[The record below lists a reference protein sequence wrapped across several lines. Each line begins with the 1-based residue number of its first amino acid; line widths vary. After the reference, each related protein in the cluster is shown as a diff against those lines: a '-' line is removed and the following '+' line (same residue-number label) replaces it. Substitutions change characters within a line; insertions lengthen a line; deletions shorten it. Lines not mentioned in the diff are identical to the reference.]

1 MNDLKHRILVA
12 VKDDLVDIEKAL
24 ADNLNPYLDLVSD
37 VAGHILFSGGK
48 RLRPLLMVLSARICG
63 YNGNY
68 EKTFSTA
75 LEYLHAA
82 TLLHDDLV
90 DEATLRRGKPVA
102 HSKWGNSITVLV
114 GDYLLARALSI
125 SAATGRLRI
134 VQILAGLT
142 ENMSQGE
149 VHQLMRKGDTSLTE
163 EEYKEV
169 IRRKT
174 AMLFEAA
181 CRVSAIIADATEEQ
195 ERALAEYGYNLGIA
209 FQMAGDLF
217 DYTLQTSEFGKEVGA
232 DLREG
237 KLTLPVIHA
246 LKNTT
251 SDDKDRMVKIIQNQD
266 FSAEDFKTLVE
277 LLDKHGGLA
286 YTQHTAASHIEKA
299 QKALSLFKP
308 SQTKDIMI
316 LRNTP
321 SRARFRKKAWCMV
334 HRGHEF
340 GNRNNEN
347 HENSKH
353 QKPYKS
359 F

>member
-1 MNDLKHRILVA
+1 MNDLKRRILAA
-12 VKDDLVDIEKAL
+12 VKDDLDDIEKAL
-24 ADNLNPYLDLVSD
+24 IDNLNPYLDLVSE

-48 RLRPLLMVLSARICG
+48 RLRPLLMVLSARLVG
-63 YNGNY
+63 YNGDY

-90 DEATLRRGKPVA
+90 DDATLRRGKPVA

-125 SAATGRLRI
+125 SAGTGRLRV
-134 VQILAGLT
+134 VQILATLT

-149 VHQLMRKGDTSLTE
+149 VHQLMRKGDITLTE
-163 EEYKEV
+163 DEYKEV

-181 CRVSAIIADATEEQ
+181 CRVSAILADATEEQ

-209 FQMAGDLF
+209 FQMADDLF

-237 KLTLPVIHA
+237 KLTLPVIYA
-246 LKNTT
+246 LQQAQ
-251 SDDKDRMVKIIQNQD
+251 SGDRDLMIKIIRNQD
-266 FSAEDFKTLVE
+266 FSEADFKTLTD
-277 LLDKHGGLA
+277 LLEKYGGLT
-286 YTQHTAASHIEKA
+286 YTQNTATSYIDTAK
-299 QKALSLFKP
+299 KALAVFEP
-308 SQTKDIMI
+308 SPTKETMLDIAEYA
-316 LRNTP
+316 L
-321 SRARFRKKAWCMV
+321 ARSV
-334 HRGHEF
+334 
-340 GNRNNEN
+340 
-347 HENSKH
+347 
-353 QKPYKS
+353 
-359 F
+359 